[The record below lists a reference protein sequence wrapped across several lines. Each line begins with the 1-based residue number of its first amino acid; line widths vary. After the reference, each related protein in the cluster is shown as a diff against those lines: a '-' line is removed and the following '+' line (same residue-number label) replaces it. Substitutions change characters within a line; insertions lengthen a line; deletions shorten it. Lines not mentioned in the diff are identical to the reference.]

1 MEHAQNSIID
11 RPVEQVWA
19 LAGDPRAWPLWAPD
33 ISDVRVDQAL
43 APGSS
48 VRLKTRGRQSQATVF
63 EYVAQRAFGIR
74 AAEKRF
80 DFWESIS
87 LAPSGS
93 RTQVTVRMGF
103 APKGLVFSTLA
114 LLAWPFKRW
123 LLGRPLRHDLD
134 ALRAAV
140 ERADP
145 AQPSA

>member
-1 MEHAQNSIID
+1 MEHSQSGLID

-19 LAGDPRAWPLWAPD
+19 LAGDPRAWPAWAPD
-33 ISDVRVDQAL
+33 ISDVRVEQAL
-43 APGSS
+43 APGSIVS
-48 VRLKTRGRQSQATVF
+48 LKTRGRESRATVF
-63 EYVAQRAFGIR
+63 EYVEQRAFGIR

-80 DFWESIS
+80 DFWESIR

-93 RTQVTVRMGF
+93 RTRVTVSMGF
-103 APKGLVFSTLA
+103 APKGFLFSALA

-123 LLGRPLRHDLD
+123 LIGRPLRQDLE

-145 AQPSA
+145 QESG